1 MMDLLL
7 KTQQE
12 VHETNTKWNKVI
24 DCIKEMDMSVM
35 INLDLEV
42 DSAETDR
49 IKNEIFINI
58 DRLEYKRRIDL
69 IIKLAFNPDIS
80 KAEDEVDND
89 Q

>member
-1 MMDLLL
+1 
-7 KTQQE
+7 
-12 VHETNTKWNKVI
+12 
-24 DCIKEMDMSVM
+24 MSGM
-35 INLDLEV
+35 INLDLEF

-49 IKNEIFINI
+49 VKNEIFINI

>member
-12 VHETNTKWNKVI
+12 VHDTNTKWNKVI
-24 DCIKEMDMSVM
+24 DCIKEIDMSGM
-35 INLDLEV
+35 INLDLEF

-49 IKNEIFINI
+49 VKNEIFINI

>member
-24 DCIKEMDMSVM
+24 DCIKEMDMSGM
-35 INLDLEV
+35 INLDLEF
-42 DSAETDR
+42 DSVETDR

-58 DRLEYKRRIDL
+58 DRSEYKRRIDL

-80 KAEDEVDND
+80 KAEDGVDND